1 MSENG
6 LTGQQLMQNALY
18 ELIDEP
24 LAKINQYQVA
34 KKAGVSHSNLRKITY
49 KEIKNNIIVAQEARD
64 KELLNLSYEQEI
76 VTLKV
81 KLKEAE
87 VKISNLKNK
96 SSEPTLK
103 ERKAVEGKVLARL
116 VEMYR
121 FNDLL
126 RSELRDKYQTDI
138 IEETGEVLNV
148 QFGQR
153 D

>member
-1 MSENG
+1 MSKKK
-6 LTGQQLMQNALY
+6 LTGQELMQIALD
-18 ELIDEP
+18 ELIAEP
-24 LAKINQYQVA
+24 LAKINQNQVA
-34 KKAGVSHSNLRKITY
+34 IKADVSHTNLRKATY
-49 KEIKNNIIVAQEARD
+49 KQIQENIIKAQEKRE

-76 VTLKV
+76 TKLKV
-81 KLKEAE
+81 ELEEAKGK
-87 VKISNLKNK
+87 VSKLKNK

-103 ERKAVEGKVLARL
+103 EKKAAEGKVLARL

-126 RSELRDKYQTDI
+126 RSELRDKNQTDI

-153 D
+153 K